1 MAEAHGSVGPIG
13 TNRARSVKRR
23 HALPY
28 KRMRRLDSLFAAN
41 IASIELA
48 DAEIMAYNLR
58 MICGE

>member
-28 KRMRRLDSLFAAN
+28 N
-41 IASIELA
+41 E
-48 DAEIMAYNLR
+48 DAEIRLPIR
-58 MICGE
+58 RKHCVD